1 MATYNTVFLLFCWI
15 SFAVAWSPR
24 LLSPRSDNTK
34 TSLPNEYSYET
45 FYLDQQVDHF
55 GFNNGDTFK
64 QRYLIASQFWNHHGG
79 PIFFYTGNEGDI
91 TWFCNN
97 TGFMW
102 DIAPEFRALLVF
114 AEHRYYGSSIPYGSQ
129 AFKDPSKL
137 NYLTSEQALADF
149 AVLIRY
155 LKSSIPGTNDSPV
168 VAFGGSYGGML
179 SAWMR
184 MKYPS
189 AVIGALA
196 ASAPIW
202 DFTGLT
208 KCSALMDTVTKS
220 FMKASPP
227 CVDNIRQSWTT
238 IDKIAAT
245 ADGRNF
251 IYNTF
256 HLCAPL
262 KTADD
267 VGNFKA
273 WLANAWF
280 DLAMV
285 NYPYPANFLEP
296 LPAWPVKAVCA
307 PLGSPL
313 EDKLLMQGLYKAVN
327 IYFNYTGQAKCLN
340 TSQDATASLGDAGW
354 GYQACTE
361 MVMPDCADSSSMFE
375 PTTWNFTSF
384 SNSCFSSYKIRPR
397 QDWVA
402 TQYGGKDIEA
412 PTNII
417 FSNGLLD
424 PWSAGGVLN
433 SLSDTLIA
441 IQIPDGA
448 HHLDLRAANKDD
460 TAYVKAARTQE
471 KNIIRLWLSSQ

>member
-1 MATYNTVFLLFCWI
+1 MEC
-15 SFAVAWSPR
+15 
-24 LLSPRSDNTK
+24 
-34 TSLPNEYSYET
+34 
-45 FYLDQQVDHF
+45 
-55 GFNNGDTFK
+55 
-64 QRYLIASQFWNHHGG
+64 
-79 PIFFYTGNEGDI
+79 GNEAVLILSVRNTCLPDRPGRVIFNTDCQI
-91 TWFCNN
+91 LKFTSPTVRVVFCNN
-97 TGFMW
+97 TGFVW

-155 LKSSIPGTNDSPV
+155 LKSSIPGTMDSQV

-184 MKYPS
+184 MKYPGT
-189 AVIGALA
+189 VIGALA

-208 KCSALMDTVTKS
+208 PCSALMNTTTQS
-220 FMKASPP
+220 FLRASPE
-227 CVDNIRQSWTT
+227 CVENIRQSWST

-245 ADGRNF
+245 VDGRSF

-256 HLCAPL
+256 HLCSPL
-262 KTADD
+262 KTTAD
-267 VGNFKA
+267 VANFKA
-273 WLANAWF
+273 WLSNAWF

-313 EDKLLMQGLYKAVN
+313 QDKLLMQGLYKAVN

-361 MVMPDCADSSSMFE
+361 MVMPSCVDSSSMFE
-375 PTTWNFTSF
+375 PTTWNFTSY
-384 SNSCFSSYKIRPR
+384 SDSCYSSYKMRPR
-397 QDWVA
+397 QDWVS
-402 TQYGGKDIEA
+402 TQFGGKNIADSS
-412 PTNII
+412 NII

-424 PWSAGGVLN
+424 PWSSGGVLN
-433 SLSDTLIA
+433 SVSDTLIA

-448 HHLDLRAANKDD
+448 HHLDLRAANKED

-471 KNIIRLWLSSQ
+471 KNIIRFWISSL